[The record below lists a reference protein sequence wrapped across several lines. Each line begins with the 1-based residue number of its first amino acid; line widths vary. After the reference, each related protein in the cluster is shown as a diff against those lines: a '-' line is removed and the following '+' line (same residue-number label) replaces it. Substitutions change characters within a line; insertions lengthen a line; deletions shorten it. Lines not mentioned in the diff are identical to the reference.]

1 MSTAEVADVLMFL
14 DCIKEAA
21 VYGVQVPGNHQHF
34 LKMALES
41 IQHLLSYFASR
52 QTNVSYH
59 KKKKQNNPFL
69 FLSYKASNVD
79 LQIRRAEQ
87 EWQPSP
93 SLMDT
98 LTPSGSSGMWNSS
111 CRRMRGRV
119 LSGFRYGRVKSPPS
133 QGH

>member
-14 DCIKEAA
+14 DCIKEAT
-21 VYGVQVPGNHQHF
+21 VYGVQVPGNHQRF

-59 KKKKQNNPFL
+59 KKNPNPFL
-69 FLSYKASNVD
+69 FLSYKAANVD
-79 LQIRRAEQ
+79 FQIRRAEQ

-98 LTPSGSSGMWNSS
+98 LTPSRSSGMWNSS

-119 LSGFRYGRVKSPPS
+119 LSGFRYGRGKSPPS